1 MKTKLKLNLGCG
13 YDKREGYLNLDIDP
27 KCKPDKVCDVTK
39 ALPFKDSEV
48 TEILLLDVLEHV
60 IIESA
65 YDVLRECYRVLE
77 FGGTLLI
84 RVPSV
89 FQIVKKFADQPDIMM
104 LFLYGDTTK
113 SGVWGAHKYV
123 YTPDLMQEFADRIGF
138 QLISADTEDTNYR
151 FVLKKQ
157 KKRKPVI
164 VIYGR
169 GWHPEIKTIEELGG
183 EKIIVCTDL
192 LSVLKNVL
200 VSEKKVWC
208 IAQPPVGILGKTVL
222 RRLSRK
228 VSAIYVKDD
237 VTKQFVKD
245 SLKYSHLKT
254 ILAE

>member
-1 MKTKLKLNLGCG
+1 MKKKLKLNLGCG

-39 ALPFKDSEV
+39 PLPFKDGEATV
-48 TEILLLDVLEHV
+48 IVLQDVLEHV

-65 YDVLRECYRVLE
+65 QNVLRECYRVLE

-113 SGVWGAHKYV
+113 SGVWGAHKYG
-123 YTPDLMQEFADRIGF
+123 YTPDLMQELADRIGF
-138 QLISADTEDTNYR
+138 QLMSADIEDTNYR
-151 FVLKKQ
+151 FELKKQ
-157 KKRKPVI
+157 QKRKPVI
-164 VIYGR
+164 VIYGH
-169 GWHPEIKTIEELGG
+169 GWHPEIKMIEELGG

-192 LSVLKNVL
+192 LSFLKRAV

-208 IAQPPVGILGKTVL
+208 IAAPPIGILGKTVL
-222 RRLSRK
+222 RLLSRQ
-228 VSAIYVKDD
+228 VSAIYVKNDEA
-237 VTKQFVKD
+237 KQFVKNT
-245 SLKYSHLKT
+245 LKYSHLRT
-254 ILAE
+254 MT